1 MFIVEKFCRLF
12 NQVYSLH
19 STLYLYHYIIFIFQL
34 TMTCVTTLFLSLL
47 LCPNHQSTY
56 PPPNASHFPTFP
68 LWTNC
73 FAMPYVLSTNMTGVQ
88 AEETGAEEV
97 ILKYPGLYNYSQEL
111 EMKMAN
117 GCKVSL
123 VNEDTPLC
131 LMNMSSNFS
140 IQCPADPDL
149 ELHLHVFTA
158 AGVVSLLSLFIIFIV
173 YWYVPDFKT
182 LHGKIVQ
189 SNVISMACVTIFLI
203 IIYNGSAILNDLLC
217 MIIGYFGYFSSISM
231 FCWMTLMCFD
241 LSYTLLQVR
250 YPPTNLSNPSY
261 KVCFLLYI
269 WMGFWDIPDSWA
281 HSSHLKQ
288 TCSADS
294 DLNPGIGEDACFI
307 STEGNKLLN
316 LFHLPILLTL
326 LFNMSIFTIIF
337 LTKSKIRTREESI
350 RYNRICL

>member
-1 MFIVEKFCRLF
+1 MTFCYVLTTLIIIIV
-12 NQVYSLH
+12 QQITATVA
-19 STLYLYHYIIFIFQL
+19 
-34 TMTCVTTLFLSLL
+34 TLFL
-47 LCPNHQSTY
+47 
-56 PPPNASHFPTFP
+56 
-68 LWTNC
+68 
-73 FAMPYVLSTNMTGVQ
+73 YVLSPNMTGVQ
-88 AEETGAEEV
+88 IEEAGSKQETPRQD
-97 ILKYPGLYNYSQEL
+97 ILQHPGLDNSSQEL
-111 EMKMAN
+111 EMGEMTDGWKFSIIN
-117 GCKVSL
+117 Q
-123 VNEDTPLC
+123 DTPLSV
-131 LMNMSSNFS
+131 MNMSSNFS
-140 IQCPADPDL
+140 IKCPADPDL
-149 ELHLHVFTA
+149 QLRLHVYTA
-158 AGVVSLLSLFIIFIV
+158 AGVVSLLPLFIIFIV

>member
-1 MFIVEKFCRLF
+1 M
-12 NQVYSLH
+12 
-19 STLYLYHYIIFIFQL
+19 
-34 TMTCVTTLFLSLL
+34 TTLFLSLL

-56 PPPNASHFPTFP
+56 PPPNASHFPIFP

-173 YWYVPDFKT
+173 YWYVPHFKT
-182 LHGKIVQ
+182 LHGKIVL
-189 SNVISMACVTIFLI
+189 SNVISMAFVTIFLI
-203 IIYNGSAILNDLLC
+203 IVYNGSASLNDLLC
-217 MIIGYFGYFSSISM
+217 MLIGYFGYFSSISM
-231 FCWMTLMCFD
+231 FCWMTVMCFD
-241 LSYTLLQVR
+241 LSYTFLQDG
-250 YPPTNLSNPSY
+250 YSPPNLSDPCRRFACYSI
-261 KVCFLLYI
+261 CGWGFGIFLTAGLI
-269 WMGFWDIPDSWA
+269 V
-281 HSSHLKQ
+281 LQQ
-288 TCSADS
+288 TCSAELDF
-294 DLNPGIGEDACFI
+294 NPRIGDEICFI
-307 STEGNKLLN
+307 STKGNKLLY
-316 LFHLPILLTL
+316 LFHLPIFITL
-326 LFNMSIFTIIF
+326 LFNISIFVIIIIF
-337 LTKSKIRTREESI
+337 LTKSKIKTREATATI
-350 RYNRICL
+350 R